1 MWEEVQVEGGNY
13 VTSDPYPPSVTL
25 RFVFIRIHSLMYTV
39 LQTEEFANWHSGLR
53 NLQAKLAIV
62 RRIDRAAAGNLGD
75 FKSIGGGISEMRLDM
90 GGGYRIYFTFR
101 DGALIVLL
109 AGGDKSSQSADIRRA
124 QKLGKRLEHE

>member
-1 MWEEVQVEGGNY
+1 
-13 VTSDPYPPSVTL
+13 L
-25 RFVFIRIHSLMYTV
+25 FVVLTV
-39 LQTEEFANWHSGLR
+39 LPQVILV
-53 NLQAKLAIV
+53 I
-62 RRIDRAAAGNLGD
+62 
-75 FKSIGGGISEMRLDM
+75 SIGGGISEMRLDI